1 MRGIDD
7 QAVKKRLKKATPSAL
22 IARPKRGQFAAQRL
36 NFFL

>member
-7 QAVKKRLKKATPSAL
+7 QAVNKWLKKATPSAL
-22 IARPKRGQFAAQRL
+22 VARFQRRQFAAQCL